1 MATRIQQ
8 EYQAVLGALTEHPN
22 VRLLSVVGEPP
33 ERYCIEYRVQGLAP
47 AVEPER
53 QGLAVGQDVYHVE
66 FFLPPNFPKRGPR
79 VKILTPVFHPNI
91 DGALTTLGSGWDGSQ
106 TLLDLI
112 FRIARA
118 LAWQEYELETP
129 LNEAAAEW
137 LAQNP
142 DKLPTDSSDLSVP
155 IPGAAPSKSPPAE
168 KPVPVAP
175 LLSSACLIALG
186 SGETYEITGNITT
199 LGRGLRN
206 KIVLED
212 KGISRAHCRIERAP
226 SGFRI
231 VDIASTNGTFVN
243 EQRVSQIVLHNG
255 DKVRLGALV
264 FKFETK

>member
-1 MATRIQQ
+1 MATRIEE
-8 EYQAVLGALTEHPN
+8 EYQAVLDALNEHPN
-22 VRLLSVVGEPP
+22 VRLLGATGEPP
-33 ERYCIEYRVQGLAP
+33 ERYAIEYRVQGLILTDA
-47 AVEPER
+47 ER
-53 QGLAVGQDVYHVE
+53 EVLTPQDVHQVE

-91 DGALTTLGSGWDGSQ
+91 DGALTTLASGWDGSQ
-106 TLLDLI
+106 TLLDTI

-129 LNEAAAEW
+129 LNEAAAQW
-137 LAQNP
+137 LARNS
-142 DKLPTDSSDLSVP
+142 DKVPTDSTDLSVP
-155 IPGAAPSKSPPAE
+155 RPGAARPKKSPPE
-168 KPVPVAP
+168 PVSVAP
-175 LLSSACLIALG
+175 VLSSARLIALDT
-186 SGETYEITGNITT
+186 GETYQITGNITT

-212 KGISRAHCRIERAP
+212 KGISRSHCRIERAP

-255 DKVRLGALV
+255 DTIRLGALS
-264 FKFETK
+264 FRFES